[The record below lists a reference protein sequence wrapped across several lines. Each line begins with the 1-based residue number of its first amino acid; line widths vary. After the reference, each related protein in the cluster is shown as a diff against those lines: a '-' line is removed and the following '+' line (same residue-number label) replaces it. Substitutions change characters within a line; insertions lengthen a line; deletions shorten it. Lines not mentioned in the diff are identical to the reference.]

1 MKTCIVGGGSWG
13 IALASVLSE
22 NNRDVTLY
30 MRSSE
35 QKEYILKNKRSPKYL
50 KDFIFPDNIKLTDD
64 IKSVSG
70 CDVVVLATPFQKMEE
85 ILLEIKPYISQE
97 TVLLNVSKG
106 LNIEN
111 CETGEYFANK
121 VCPHNKYAVLSG
133 PSHAEEVSKKMITTV
148 VICSND
154 IEIAKDLQDLFMNEY
169 FRVYIHTDVSG
180 VEVAGALKNVIAI
193 GSGILKGI
201 NEGDNARAALIT
213 RGLVEISRL
222 GKKMGCNMLTFMGLA
237 GMGDLIVTATSV
249 HSRNFRAGV
258 LIGDGVPVEIL
269 EEEVGET
276 VEGLKTVKA
285 AHILAKKYDVEM
297 PITEA
302 IYEGIYENKDPHKA
316 ILELMTRSKKHEFLE
331 EMVL

>member
-50 KDFIFPDNIKLTDD
+50 KDFIFPDNIKLSDD

-258 LIGDGVPVEIL
+258 LIGDGVPVERL

>member
-30 MRSSE
+30 MRSSG

-258 LIGDGVPVEIL
+258 LIGDGVPVERL

>member
-50 KDFIFPDNIKLTDD
+50 KDFVFPDNIKLSDD

-70 CDVVVLATPFQKMEE
+70 CDVVVLATPFQKIEE
-85 ILLEIKPYISQE
+85 ILLEIKPHISQE

-121 VCPHNKYAVLSG
+121 VCPNNKYAVLSG

-148 VICSND
+148 VICSKD
-154 IEIAKDLQDLFMNEY
+154 IDVAKDLQDLFMNEY

-201 NEGDNARAALIT
+201 NEGDNAIAALIT
-213 RGLVEISRL
+213 RGLFEISRL

-258 LIGDGVPVEIL
+258 LIGDGVPVDKL

-276 VEGLKTVKA
+276 VEGLKTAKA
-285 AHILAKKYDVEM
+285 AYILAKKYDVEM

-331 EMVL
+331 EMDL

>member
-50 KDFIFPDNIKLTDD
+50 KDFIFPDNIKLSDD

-121 VCPHNKYAVLSG
+121 VCPHNKYAILSG

-258 LIGDGVPVEIL
+258 LIGDGVPVERL

>member
-50 KDFIFPDNIKLTDD
+50 KDFIFPDNIKLSDD

-148 VICSND
+148 VICSKD

-258 LIGDGVPVEIL
+258 LIGDGVPVERL

-302 IYEGIYENKDPHKA
+302 
-316 ILELMTRSKKHEFLE
+316 
-331 EMVL
+331 

>member
-258 LIGDGVPVEIL
+258 LIGDGVPVERL

-331 EMVL
+331 EMVI

>member
-50 KDFIFPDNIKLTDD
+50 KDFVFPDNIKLSDD

-70 CDVVVLATPFQKMEE
+70 CDVVVLATPFQKIEE
-85 ILLEIKPYISQE
+85 ILLEIKPHISQE

-121 VCPHNKYAVLSG
+121 VCPNNKYAVLSG

-148 VICSND
+148 VICSKD
-154 IEIAKDLQDLFMNEY
+154 IDVAKDLQDLFMNEY

-201 NEGDNARAALIT
+201 NEGDNAIAALIT
-213 RGLVEISRL
+213 RGLFEISRL

-258 LIGDGVPVEIL
+258 LIGDGVPVDKL

-276 VEGLKTVKA
+276 VEGLKTAKA
-285 AHILAKKYDVEM
+285 AYILAKKYDVEM

>member
-249 HSRNFRAGV
+249 HSRNLRAGV
-258 LIGDGVPVEIL
+258 LIGDGVPVERL

>member
-50 KDFIFPDNIKLTDD
+50 KDFVFPDNIKLSDD

-70 CDVVVLATPFQKMEE
+70 CDVVVLATPFQKIEE
-85 ILLEIKPYISQE
+85 ILLEIKPHISQE

-121 VCPHNKYAVLSG
+121 VCPNNKYAVLSG

-148 VICSND
+148 VICSKD
-154 IEIAKDLQDLFMNEY
+154 IDVAKDLQDLFMNEY

-201 NEGDNARAALIT
+201 NEGDNAIAALIT
-213 RGLVEISRL
+213 RGLFEISRL

-258 LIGDGVPVEIL
+258 LIGDGVPVDKL

-276 VEGLKTVKA
+276 VEGIKTAKA

>member
-50 KDFIFPDNIKLTDD
+50 KDFIFPNNIKLTDD

-106 LNIEN
+106 LNVEN

-258 LIGDGVPVEIL
+258 LIGDGVPVERL

-302 IYEGIYENKDPHKA
+302 IYEGIYENKVPHKA

>member
-70 CDVVVLATPFQKMEE
+70 CDVVVLAAPFQKMEE

-121 VCPHNKYAVLSG
+121 VCPENKYAVLSG

-258 LIGDGVPVEIL
+258 LIGDGVPVERL

>member
-50 KDFIFPDNIKLTDD
+50 KDFIFPENIKLTDD
-64 IKSVSG
+64 IKYVSG

-258 LIGDGVPVEIL
+258 LIGDGVPVERL

>member
-70 CDVVVLATPFQKMEE
+70 CDVVVLATPFQKMEK

-121 VCPHNKYAVLSG
+121 VCPNNKYAVLSG

-154 IEIAKDLQDLFMNEY
+154 IEIAKDLQELFMNEY

-258 LIGDGVPVEIL
+258 LIGDGVPVERL

-302 IYEGIYENKDPHKA
+302 IYEGVYENKDPHKA

>member
-50 KDFIFPDNIKLTDD
+50 KDFVFPDNIKLSDD

-70 CDVVVLATPFQKMEE
+70 CDVVVLATPFQKIEE
-85 ILLEIKPYISQE
+85 ILLEIKPHISQE

-121 VCPHNKYAVLSG
+121 VCPENKYAVLSG

-148 VICSND
+148 VICSKD

-213 RGLVEISRL
+213 RGLFEISRL

-258 LIGDGVPVEIL
+258 LIGDGVPVDKL
-269 EEEVGET
+269 EDEVGET

>member
-50 KDFIFPDNIKLTDD
+50 KDFVFPDNIKLSDD

-70 CDVVVLATPFQKMEE
+70 CDVVVLATPFQKIEE
-85 ILLEIKPYISQE
+85 ILLEIKPHISQE

-121 VCPHNKYAVLSG
+121 VCPENKYAVLSG

-148 VICSND
+148 VICSKD
-154 IEIAKDLQDLFMNEY
+154 SEIAKDLQDLFMNEY

-180 VEVAGALKNVIAI
+180 VEVAGSLKNVIAI

-213 RGLVEISRL
+213 RGLFEISRL

-258 LIGDGVPVEIL
+258 LIGDGVPVDKL

>member
-35 QKEYILKNKRSPKYL
+35 QKDYILKNKRSPKYL

-121 VCPHNKYAVLSG
+121 VCPENKYAVLSG

-258 LIGDGVPVEIL
+258 LIGDGVPVERL

>member
-50 KDFIFPDNIKLTDD
+50 KDFVFPDNIKLSDD

-70 CDVVVLATPFQKMEE
+70 CDVVVLATPFQKIEE
-85 ILLEIKPYISQE
+85 ILLEIKPHISQE

-121 VCPHNKYAVLSG
+121 VCPNNKYAVLSG

-148 VICSND
+148 VICSKD
-154 IEIAKDLQDLFMNEY
+154 IDVAKDLQDLFMNEY

-201 NEGDNARAALIT
+201 NEGDNAIAALIT
-213 RGLVEISRL
+213 RGLFEISRL

-258 LIGDGVPVEIL
+258 LIGDGVPVDKL

-276 VEGLKTVKA
+276 VEGLKTAKA

>member
-50 KDFIFPDNIKLTDD
+50 KDFIFPENIKLTDD
-64 IKSVSG
+64 IKYVSG
-70 CDVVVLATPFQKMEE
+70 CDVVVLATPFQKMEV

-148 VICSND
+148 VICSKD

-258 LIGDGVPVEIL
+258 LIGDGVPVERL

>member
-50 KDFIFPDNIKLTDD
+50 KDFIFPNNIKLTDD

-106 LNIEN
+106 LNVEN

-258 LIGDGVPVEIL
+258 LIGDGVPVERL

>member
-50 KDFIFPDNIKLTDD
+50 KDFIFPDNIKLKDD

-70 CDVVVLATPFQKMEE
+70 CDLVVLATPFQKVEE

-258 LIGDGVPVEIL
+258 LIGDGVPVERL

>member
-13 IALASVLSE
+13 IALASVLST
-22 NNRDVTLY
+22 NDRDVTLY

-50 KDFIFPDNIKLTDD
+50 KDFVFPDNINLTDD
-64 IKSVSG
+64 LRSLDG
-70 CDVVVLATPFQKMEE
+70 CDLAVIATPFQKMEE
-85 ILLEIKPYISQE
+85 ILIEIKPHLSQK
-97 TVLLNVSKG
+97 TIILNVSKG

-121 VCPHNKYAVLSG
+121 ICPDNKYAVLSG

-148 VICSND
+148 VICSKD
-154 IEIAKDLQDLFMNEY
+154 IEVAKSLQDLFMNEY

-213 RGLVEISRL
+213 RGLFEIARL
-222 GKKMGCNMLTFMGLA
+222 GKKLNCNMMTFMGLA

-258 LIGDGVPVEIL
+258 LIGKGVPVERL
-269 EEEVGET
+269 EDEVGET

-285 AHILAKKYDVEM
+285 AHILSKKYNIEM

-302 IYEGIYENKDPHKA
+302 IYKGIYENKDPHKA

>member
-35 QKEYILKNKRSPKYL
+35 QKEYILKNKRNPKYL
-50 KDFIFPDNIKLTDD
+50 KDFVFPDNIKLSDD
-64 IKSVSG
+64 IKSVSS

-85 ILLEIKPYISQE
+85 ILLEIKPHISQE

-121 VCPHNKYAVLSG
+121 VCPENKYAVLSG

-148 VICSND
+148 VICSKD

-213 RGLVEISRL
+213 RGLFEISRL

-258 LIGDGVPVEIL
+258 LIGDGVPVERL

>member
-50 KDFIFPDNIKLTDD
+50 KDFVFPDNIKLTDD

-258 LIGDGVPVEIL
+258 LIGDGVPVERL

>member
-1 MKTCIVGGGSWG
+1 M
-13 IALASVLSE
+13 
-22 NNRDVTLY
+22 
-30 MRSSE
+30 
-35 QKEYILKNKRSPKYL
+35 
-50 KDFIFPDNIKLTDD
+50 
-64 IKSVSG
+64 SG
-70 CDVVVLATPFQKMEE
+70 CDLVVLATPFQKMEE

-258 LIGDGVPVEIL
+258 LIGDGVPVERL

>member
-22 NNRDVTLY
+22 NNRDVTLD

-258 LIGDGVPVEIL
+258 LIGDGVPVERL

>member
-121 VCPHNKYAVLSG
+121 ICSHNKYAVLSG

-193 GSGILKGI
+193 ASGILKGI

-258 LIGDGVPVEIL
+258 LIGDGVPVERL

-316 ILELMTRSKKHEFLE
+316 ILELMTRSKKHEFSE

>member
-50 KDFIFPDNIKLTDD
+50 KDFIFPNNIKLTDD

-106 LNIEN
+106 LNVEN

-148 VICSND
+148 VICSKD

-258 LIGDGVPVEIL
+258 LIGDGVPVERL

>member
-50 KDFIFPDNIKLTDD
+50 KDFVFPDNIKLSDD

-85 ILLEIKPYISQE
+85 ILLEIKPHISQE

-258 LIGDGVPVEIL
+258 LIGDGVPVERL

>member
-50 KDFIFPDNIKLTDD
+50 KDFVFPDNIKLSDD

-70 CDVVVLATPFQKMEE
+70 CDVVVLATPFQKIEE
-85 ILLEIKPYISQE
+85 ILLEIKPHISQE

-121 VCPHNKYAVLSG
+121 VCPENKYAVLSG

-148 VICSND
+148 VICSKD

-213 RGLVEISRL
+213 RGLFEISRL

-258 LIGDGVPVEIL
+258 LIGDGVPVDKL

>member
-50 KDFIFPDNIKLTDD
+50 KDFVFPDNIKLSDD

-85 ILLEIKPYISQE
+85 ILLEIKPHISQE

-121 VCPHNKYAVLSG
+121 VCLHNKYAVLSG

-213 RGLVEISRL
+213 RGLFEISRL

-258 LIGDGVPVEIL
+258 LIGDGVPVERL

>member
-50 KDFIFPDNIKLTDD
+50 KDFVFPDNIKLSDD

-70 CDVVVLATPFQKMEE
+70 CDVVVLATPFQKIEE
-85 ILLEIKPYISQE
+85 ILLEIKPHISQE

-121 VCPHNKYAVLSG
+121 VCPNNKYAVLSG

-148 VICSND
+148 VICSKD

-201 NEGDNARAALIT
+201 NEGDNAIAALIT
-213 RGLVEISRL
+213 RGLFEISRL

-258 LIGDGVPVEIL
+258 LIGDGVPVDKL

-276 VEGLKTVKA
+276 VEGIKTAKA

>member
-35 QKEYILKNKRSPKYL
+35 QKDYILKNKRSPKYL

-121 VCPHNKYAVLSG
+121 VCPENKYAVLSG

-258 LIGDGVPVEIL
+258 LIGDGVPVERL

-297 PITEA
+297 PINEA

>member
-169 FRVYIHTDVSG
+169 FRIYIHTDVSG

-258 LIGDGVPVEIL
+258 LIGDGVPVERL

>member
-258 LIGDGVPVEIL
+258 LFGDGVPVERL

>member
-35 QKEYILKNKRSPKYL
+35 QKEYILENKRSPKYL

-70 CDVVVLATPFQKMEE
+70 CDLVVLATPFQKMEE

-258 LIGDGVPVEIL
+258 LIGDGVPVERL

>member
-97 TVLLNVSKG
+97 AVLLNVSKG

-258 LIGDGVPVEIL
+258 LIGDGVPVERL

>member
-50 KDFIFPDNIKLTDD
+50 KDFIFPDNIKLKDD

-70 CDVVVLATPFQKMEE
+70 CDLVVLATPFQKVEE

-193 GSGILKGI
+193 GSGLLKGI

-258 LIGDGVPVEIL
+258 LIGDGVPVERL

>member
-50 KDFIFPDNIKLTDD
+50 KDFVFPDNIKLSDD

-70 CDVVVLATPFQKMEE
+70 CDVVVLATPFQKIEE
-85 ILLEIKPYISQE
+85 ILLEIKPHISQE

-121 VCPHNKYAVLSG
+121 VCPNNKYAVLSG

-148 VICSND
+148 VICSKD

-201 NEGDNARAALIT
+201 NEGDNAIAALIT
-213 RGLVEISRL
+213 RGLFEISRL

-258 LIGDGVPVEIL
+258 LIGDGVPVDKL

-276 VEGLKTVKA
+276 VEGLKTAKA
-285 AHILAKKYDVEM
+285 AYILAKKYDVEM

>member
-111 CETGEYFANK
+111 CEMGEYFANK
-121 VCPHNKYAVLSG
+121 VCPQNKYAVLSG

-258 LIGDGVPVEIL
+258 LIGDGVPVERL